1 MKNLFILTIIVSHIF
16 SYEIYKEIKIENVND
31 QLVSNLQLLN
41 IDIDHVHMNDDNSIK
56 FAISET
62 DLQKIQ
68 TYNIPYT
75 IIHENLE
82 EFYASRL
89 TNDFESRDFELGSMG
104 GYYTLDE
111 IVQNLDELYQD
122 YPNLVAEKISIGQ
135 SLEGRDIWALKMS
148 DNPNIDED
156 EAEVLYTGLHH
167 AREPMSYMNL
177 FYYMNW
183 LVENYET
190 DQMAK
195 DILDNRELEW

>member
-1 MKNLFILTIIVSHIF
+1 MKNLFILTIIISHIF

-82 EFYASRL
+82 EFYRL
-89 TNDFESRDFELGSMG
+89 
-104 GYYTLDE
+104 
-111 IVQNLDELYQD
+111 
-122 YPNLVAEKISIGQ
+122 K
-135 SLEGRDIWALKMS
+135 K
-148 DNPNIDED
+148 
-156 EAEVLYTGLHH
+156 
-167 AREPMSYMNL
+167 
-177 FYYMNW
+177 
-183 LVENYET
+183 
-190 DQMAK
+190 
-195 DILDNRELEW
+195 